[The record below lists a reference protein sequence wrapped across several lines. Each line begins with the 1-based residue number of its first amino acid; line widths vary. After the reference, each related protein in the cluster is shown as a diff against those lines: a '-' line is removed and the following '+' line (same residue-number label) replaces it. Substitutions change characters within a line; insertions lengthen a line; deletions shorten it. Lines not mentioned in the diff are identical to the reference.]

1 MPNHPPRFFTRL
13 RAEFALRVRAGR
25 PSAVARIYCSTKD
38 AVLNTTVHPTQR
50 RLMIALVV
58 TLACLPL
65 LVIDMFQ
72 RSPSSGATQTASST
86 DPSLVVA
93 SVTPEDSTTTTVAV
107 TVPVTV
113 PAPVTTVAPPT
124 TVAPRRAPSTTTT
137 TTPRRVTTPPVP
149 TGNATTSP
157 NQWDRLAAC
166 ETGGNWAAN
175 SGNGYGGGLQFAHSS
190 RWSTWRAFG
199 GEEFTAHPWEAS
211 REQQIVVAERV
222 LARSGWSAW
231 PGGSPY

>member
-1 MPNHPPRFFTRL
+1 MPNHPPRFFRRL

-137 TTPRRVTTPPVP
+137 TPRRVTTPPAP

-199 GEEFTAHPWEAS
+199 GEEFSAHPWEAS
-211 REQQIVVAERV
+211 REQQIVIAERV

-231 PGGSPY
+231 PGCSPY

>member
-1 MPNHPPRFFTRL
+1 MPNHPPKFFRRL

-137 TTPRRVTTPPVP
+137 TTPRRVTTPPAP

-190 RWSTWRAFG
+190 RWSTWRA
-199 GEEFTAHPWEAS
+199 
-211 REQQIVVAERV
+211 R
-222 LARSGWSAW
+222 
-231 PGGSPY
+231 

>member
-1 MPNHPPRFFTRL
+1 M
-13 RAEFALRVRAGR
+13 
-25 PSAVARIYCSTKD
+25 
-38 AVLNTTVHPTQR
+38 HPTQR

-58 TLACLPL
+58 SLACLPL

-72 RSPSSGATQTASST
+72 RSPSSGASQTASST

-93 SVTPEDSTTTTVAV
+93 SVSVEDSTTTTVAV

-113 PAPVTTVAPPT
+113 TVTEPAPVTTVAPPT
-124 TVAPRRAPSTTTT
+124 TVAPRRAPTTTT
-137 TTPRRVTTPPVP
+137 TQRRATTPPVP
-149 TGNATTSP
+149 TGNAPASP

-190 RWSTWRAFG
+190 GWSTWRAFG
-199 GEEFTAHPWEAS
+199 GEEFTAHPWEAT
-211 REQQIVVAERV
+211 REQQIVIAERV
-222 LARSGWSAW
+222 LARSGWGAW
-231 PGGSPY
+231 PGCMSR

>member
-1 MPNHPPRFFTRL
+1 
-13 RAEFALRVRAGR
+13 
-25 PSAVARIYCSTKD
+25 
-38 AVLNTTVHPTQR
+38 
-50 RLMIALVV
+50 MIALVV

-86 DPSLVVA
+86 DPSLVVS
-93 SVTPEDSTTTTVAV
+93 SVSTEDSTTTTVAV

-124 TVAPRRAPSTTTT
+124 TIAPRRAPTTTT
-137 TTPRRVTTPPVP
+137 TTPRRATTTPVP

-175 SGNGYGGGLQFAHSS
+175 TGNGYGGGLQFAHSS
-190 RWSTWRAFG
+190 SWSTWRAFG
-199 GEEFTAHPWEAS
+199 GEEFAAHPWEAT
-211 REQQIVVAERV
+211 REQQIVIGERV

-231 PGGSPY
+231 PGCSSR